1 MGRGIFVT
9 FDPYYG
15 VNEYNSFKT
24 AARNNGIEFE
34 EYLRIRPPYNRFLK
48 LKDKS
53 DLPSFVNYDFA
64 LTGDKKWLVSTVKA
78 VQPNEEYL
86 LRRRAGK
93 DISYWDFILPRNMKN
108 AHKEDYIMVFRSFD
122 FTELSEIS
130 KKMGDTKIFK
140 WGRAKNKGYNIYY
153 CYNPYIKGI
162 IPSRNVLME
171 FGKEATDGIKHEKVV
186 PKIAGDLEYYLNHYV
201 LVKEKLEDKTYEA
214 EYWQKGVIHPLK
226 RKTFIV

>member
-1 MGRGIFVT
+1 MAKGIFVT

-48 LKDKS
+48 LKSKS

-64 LTGDKKWLVSTVKA
+64 LTGDIKWLVSTVKA

-86 LRRRAGK
+86 LRRREGK
-93 DISYWDFILPRNMKN
+93 DISYWNYILPKHMKE
-108 AHKEDYIMVFRSFD
+108 AHKEDYIMVFRSWD
-122 FTELSEIS
+122 FTEMSQIS
-130 KKMGDTKIFK
+130 KKLGDTKIFK
-140 WGRAKNKGYNIYY
+140 WGKAGSKNFNIYY
-153 CYNPYIKGI
+153 CYNPYIKGLI
-162 IPSRNVLME
+162 AEKDILME
-171 FGKEATDGIKHEKVV
+171 FGKEATSGMKHEKSV
-186 PKIAGDLEYYLNHYV
+186 PKVPGDLEYYLNRFV
-201 LVKEKLEDKTYEA
+201 LIKDKLEDKTYEA
-214 EYWQKGVIHPLK
+214 EYWENGGITPLK